1 MIVRALSFVI
11 LGLVF
16 ATSSAHAAAFDVYR
30 SACLD
35 TGIDTATIRAAA
47 TSQKWSALTEAERD
61 TLAPGNGARVEG
73 WAIAK
78 DGGRY
83 LVSISAD
90 TAGGGAGDRAGS
102 AVVSCSVLTP
112 KSDEAAAVKAYGAY
126 LKRQP
131 GSTEKVD
138 GISTYTWVAQDA
150 ATLTMHYLVAGG
162 TLPGLSLSV
171 SAIRK

>member
-1 MIVRALSFVI
+1 MSVR
-11 LGLVF
+11 VF
-16 ATSSAHAAAFDVYR
+16 SSAVLAFAATIASAHAAAFDVYR
-30 SACLD
+30 AACLD
-35 TGIDTATIRAAA
+35 TNVDMANIRATAA
-47 TSQKWSALTEAERD
+47 SQKWSALTEAERD

-83 LVSISAD
+83 LVSIAAN

-112 KSDEAAAVKAYGAY
+112 KADEAAAAKAYGAY

-138 GISTYTWVAQDA
+138 GISTYTWSTQDA
-150 ATLTMHYLVAGG
+150 SSLTLHYLVAGG

-171 SAIRK
+171 SSIRK

>member
-1 MIVRALSFVI
+1 MRKRLFSSAV
-11 LGLVF
+11 LGLA
-16 ATSSAHAAAFDVYR
+16 ATIASAHAAAFDVYR

-35 TGIDTATIRAAA
+35 TKIDMANIRAAA
-47 TSQKWSALTEAERD
+47 ASQKWSALTEAERD

-83 LVSISAD
+83 LVSIAAN

-112 KSDEAAAVKAYGAY
+112 KADEAAAVKAYRAY

-138 GISTYTWVAQDA
+138 GISTYTWSTQDA
-150 ATLTMHYLVAGG
+150 ASLTLHYLVAGG

-171 SAIRK
+171 SSIRK

>member
-1 MIVRALSFVI
+1 MRKRLISSAVLS
-11 LGLVF
+11 LA
-16 ATSSAHAAAFDVYR
+16 ATIASAHAAAFDVYR

-35 TGIDTATIRAAA
+35 TGIDMANIRAAA
-47 TSQKWSALTEAERD
+47 ASQKWSALTEAERD
-61 TLAPGNGARVEG
+61 TLAPGNGTRVEG

-83 LVSISAD
+83 LVSIAAN

-112 KSDEAAAVKAYGAY
+112 KADEAAAVKAYGAY

-138 GISTYTWVAQDA
+138 GIATYTWSTQDA
-150 ATLTMHYLVAGG
+150 SALTMHYLVAGG

-171 SAIRK
+171 SSIRK

>member
-1 MIVRALSFVI
+1 MRTALAFGI
-11 LGLVF
+11 ALF
-16 ATSSAHAAAFDVYR
+16 TTASANAAAFDVYR

-35 TGIDTATIRAAA
+35 TGVDAANIRAAA

-61 TLAPGNGARVEG
+61 TLAPGNGAGIEG

-83 LVSISAD
+83 LVSISAN

-138 GISTYTWVAQDA
+138 GISTYTWSTQDA
-150 ATLTMHYLVAGG
+150 SSLTLHYLVAGG
-162 TLPGLSLSV
+162 RLPGLSLSV
-171 SAIRK
+171 SSIRK

>member
-1 MIVRALSFVI
+1 MRKRLISSAV
-11 LGLVF
+11 LGLGLTI
-16 ATSSAHAAAFDVYR
+16 ASAHAAAFDVYR

-35 TGIDTATIRAAA
+35 TNVDMAAVRAAA
-47 TSQKWSALTEAERD
+47 ASQKWSALTEAERD
-61 TLAPGNGARVEG
+61 LLAPGNGARVEG

-83 LVSISAD
+83 LVSISAN

-112 KSDEAAAVKAYGAY
+112 KADEAAAVKAYGAY

-138 GISTYTWVAQDA
+138 GIATYTWSTQDA
-150 ATLTMHYLVAGG
+150 AALTLHYLVAGG
-162 TLPGLSLSV
+162 TLPGLLLSV
-171 SAIRK
+171 SSIRK